1 MKDLDGFAGPIDL
14 FDGLDAIM
22 LSVIAD
28 PRFSSMKGRMVHV
41 STLKDEDTY
50 TCRVDPRMRHT
61 IENVE
66 IPLVNLSAG
75 LMCVHLLKMMYEG
88 DKDLC
93 SSPYYESVLKADE
106 SVTRWSK
113 GR

>member
-1 MKDLDGFAGPIDL
+1 
-14 FDGLDAIM
+14 
-22 LSVIAD
+22 
-28 PRFSSMKGRMVHV
+28 
-41 STLKDEDTY
+41 
-50 TCRVDPRMRHT
+50 MRST

-88 DKDLC
+88 DKGLC